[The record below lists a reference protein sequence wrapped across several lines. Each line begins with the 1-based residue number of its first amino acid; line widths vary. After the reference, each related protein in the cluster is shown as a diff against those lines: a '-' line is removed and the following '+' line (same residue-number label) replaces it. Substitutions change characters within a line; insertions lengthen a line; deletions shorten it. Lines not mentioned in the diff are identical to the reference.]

1 MIKWFCK
8 YGFIVLLFNTILYS
22 IPVTMHTVAPFIFYF
37 LMIFSILFLF
47 INPNLLREVL
57 MHKSFLFLLS
67 INLINLIYFLLFD
80 DIYHQKSIEY
90 LFARFVLFSILSLS
104 VYYNYNYFKKGFP
117 DLLIKVIAFV
127 IILGLIFNPFI
138 FNGRYAGILW
148 NPNMLASISV
158 IAFSFLL
165 IKNSSKSNMDYFL
178 LIFFF
183 IVAISTGS
191 RVVIIGVALSFI
203 FKFGFSL
210 RNLMYSIFALLMVLV
225 VSFSNL
231 NTSLNRISSQS
242 VFNGRTSQYELALES
257 INDKLIEGHGLSNYS
272 GIPEIELGEEYDG
285 LIASAH
291 NGYLSLFIQY
301 GLIFGSLILLIILKK
316 SLSVLYFFKE
326 GEDHLNF
333 YLFIVVYTLIAAN
346 FESLITGINEFHTIL
361 FWFSLTYL
369 SYSKF
374 LKQYES

>member
-178 LIFFF
+178 LILFF

-210 RNLMYSIFALLMVLV
+210 RNLMYSIFALLLVLFV
-225 VSFSNL
+225 VSTDL
-231 NTSLNRISSQS
+231 NTSINRISSQS
-242 VFNGRTSQYELALES
+242 IFNDRTLQFELALEG

-272 GIPEIELGEEYDG
+272 GIPEIALGDEYDG
-285 LIASAH
+285 IIVPAH

-301 GLIFGSLILLIILKK
+301 GIIFGTLILFIILRK
-316 SLSVLYFFKE
+316 SLEVFNFFKLDE
-326 GEDHLNF
+326 GHIKF
-333 YLFIVVYTLIAAN
+333 YLFLVIYTLISAN
-346 FESLITGINEFHTIL
+346 VESLITGINEFHTIL
-361 FWFSLTYL
+361 FWFSLAYL
-369 SYSKF
+369 SHSKF
-374 LKQYES
+374 LEDYAD

>member
-104 VYYNYNYFKKGFP
+104 VYYNYNYFKKDFP

-178 LIFFF
+178 LILFF

-191 RVVIIGVALSFI
+191 RVVIIGVALSFL

-210 RNLMYSIFALLMVLV
+210 RNLMYSIFALLLVLFV
-225 VSFSNL
+225 VSTDL
-231 NTSLNRISSQS
+231 NTSINRISSQS
-242 VFNGRTSQYELALES
+242 IFNDRTLQFDLALKS
-257 INDKLIEGHGLSNYS
+257 INYKLIEGHGLSNYS
-272 GIPEIELGEEYDG
+272 GIPEIALGDEYDG
-285 LIASAH
+285 IIVPAH

-301 GLIFGSLILLIILKK
+301 GIIFGTLVLFIILRK
-316 SLSVLYFFKE
+316 SLEVFNFFKLDE
-326 GEDHLNF
+326 GYIKF
-333 YLFIVVYTLIAAN
+333 YLFLVIYTLISAN
-346 FESLITGINEFHTIL
+346 VESLITGINEFHTIL
-361 FWFSLTYL
+361 FWFSLAYL
-369 SYSKF
+369 SHSKF
-374 LKQYES
+374 LEDYAD

>member
-1 MIKWFCK
+1 MIKWIYK
-8 YGFIVLLFNTILYS
+8 YGLVVLLLNTILYS
-22 IPVTMHTVAPFIFYF
+22 IPETMHTIAPSIFYSIMF
-37 LMIFSILFLF
+37 LTILFLL
-47 INPNLLREVL
+47 INPHHLREVL
-57 MHKSFLFLLS
+57 FHRSFLFIL
-67 INLINLIYFLLFD
+67 LINCLNLVYFLFFD
-80 DIYHQKSIEY
+80 DIKNQKSLEY
-90 LFARFVLFSILSLS
+90 LLARFGQYSLISFS
-104 VYYNYNYFKKGFP
+104 VYYNFNYFKTDFP
-117 DLLIKVIAFV
+117 DLLIKAIAFV

-138 FNGRYAGILW
+138 FNDRYEGILW

-158 IAFSFLL
+158 IAFSYLL

-178 LIFFF
+178 LILFF

-191 RVVIIGVALSFI
+191 RIVIIGVALSFI

-210 RNLMYSIFALLMVLV
+210 RNLMYSIFALLMLLV
-225 VSFSNL
+225 VSSTNL
-231 NTSLNRISSQS
+231 NTSFNRIASQS
-242 VFNGRTSQYELALES
+242 IFNDRTLQFELALEG
-257 INDKLIEGHGLSNYS
+257 INDKLIKGHGLSNYS
-272 GIPEIELGEEYDG
+272 GISEIALGEDYDG
-285 LIASAH
+285 LIVSAH

-301 GLIFGSLILLIILKK
+301 GLIFGSLILLIILRK
-316 SLSVLYFFKE
+316 SLEVLNFFIQAE
-326 GEDHLNF
+326 GHIKF

>member
-1 MIKWFCK
+1 MIAWFFK
-8 YGFIVLLFNTILYS
+8 YGLVVLILNTILYS
-22 IPVTMHTVAPFIFYF
+22 IPVTMHTVAPSIFYSLMF
-37 LMIFSILFLF
+37 LTILFLI
-47 INPNLLREVL
+47 INPHHLREVL
-57 MHKSFLFLLS
+57 FHRSFLFIL
-67 INLINLIYFLLFD
+67 LINCLNLVYFLFFD
-80 DIYHQKSIEY
+80 DIKNQKSLEF
-90 LFARFVLFSILSLS
+90 LLARFAQYSLISFS
-104 VYYNYNYFKKGFP
+104 VYYNFNYFKADFP
-117 DLLIKVIAFV
+117 NLLVKVIVFV

-138 FNGRYAGILW
+138 FDDRYSGILW

-158 IAFSFLL
+158 IAFSYLL
-165 IKNSSKSNMDYFL
+165 IKNSIKSNMDYFL
-178 LIFFF
+178 LILFF
-183 IVAISTGS
+183 IIAISTGS
-191 RVVIIGVALSFI
+191 RVVIIGIALSFI

-210 RNLMYSIFALLMVLV
+210 RNLIYSIFAFLIFLV
-225 VSFSNL
+225 VVSTDL

-242 VFNGRTSQYELALES
+242 IFNDRTLQFELALEG
-257 INDKLIEGHGLSNYS
+257 INDKLIKGHGLSNYS
-272 GIPEIELGEEYDG
+272 GISEIELGEEYDG
-285 LIASAH
+285 LIVSAH

-316 SLSVLYFFKE
+316 SLSVLYFLKE

>member
-178 LIFFF
+178 LILFF
-183 IVAISTGS
+183 IVSISTGS
-191 RVVIIGVALSFI
+191 RVVIIGIVLSFI
-203 FKFGFSL
+203 FKFGFAL
-210 RNLMYSIFALLMVLV
+210 KNLLYSIFALLIVLV
-225 VSFSNL
+225 LVSTDL
-231 NTSLNRISSQS
+231 NTSINRISSQS
-242 VFNGRTSQYELALES
+242 IFNDRTLQFELALKS
-257 INDKLIEGHGLSNYS
+257 INYKLIEGHGLSNYS
-272 GIPEIELGEEYDG
+272 GIPEIALGDEYDG
-285 LIASAH
+285 IIVPAH

-301 GLIFGSLILLIILKK
+301 GIIFGTLILFIILRK
-316 SLSVLYFFKE
+316 SLKVFNFFKLDE
-326 GEDHLNF
+326 GHIKF
-333 YLFIVVYTLIAAN
+333 YLFLVIYTLISAN
-346 FESLITGINEFHTIL
+346 VESLITGINEFHTIL
-361 FWFSLTYL
+361 FWFSLAYL
-369 SYSKF
+369 SHSKF
-374 LKQYES
+374 LEDYAD